1 MDVTDNADGSL
12 DPRIQIELENLNDA
26 TDDINKLETELDEA
40 HTAFRQLLSETTKR
54 LKEILNKVGNN
65 CVEKARCYYEA
76 DEVARQAQVQC
87 QQQAQLF
94 QRASEIHAAAK
105 ETVALAESRFMS
117 HQHEWNFDQAWQ
129 DMLNHATIKVMD
141 AENQKTECGREHYRR
156 AVLAHD
162 AKKRLLELEE
172 KHRRSKIKA
181 QPYFEVKAQCD
192 QMLATQKERVECLQ
206 KAIRDAKTNYATSLR
221 RLEEISNQIHQ
232 QRRDY
237 DFIANGPREPGVG
250 AELVSPQKTL
260 NYETEFNQLNNNR
273 IKDITNN
280 QLNEY
285 DRIHEYNNACQLQ
298 EDNEHLG
305 KRSVDGSE
313 TTSSQWELEMQVNIK
328 KLNNVSLENS
338 VHDHDSMSEN
348 ISNLRF
354 YDEENVKSN
363 NFMPELSCNFL
374 QSKQFSMH
382 NLNQFQKLL
391 KNFKVSENSL
401 RNMSLMTNIG
411 ESNTVVLNQC
421 KINFQNRTSKSLN
434 NSPTKMK
441 GFNLESSADNVEIT
455 TKYVPHKVSMFGF
468 NNKSQSNS
476 DINLS
481 LIRDSSSIEKYPS
494 LDDILDIKTDNLEFD
509 KQITNSKYNK
519 ELYTMNKACNSG
531 LNTTKKFFSAQLNT
545 YSKLNS
551 QLKKEIEPVKESFR
565 SNSTHFLLN
574 TSSSVKLKHVTSLP
588 SENSQ
593 SKQLADASSKCSTI
607 KKLTK
612 EPLNIKELPLLS
624 LFEKKNLLAN
634 SKGKSYSMI
643 NLGDKRNFMLVDNIY
658 LGNTKTVSTGRLG
671 NLKDNLFLRI
681 SR

>member
-1 MDVTDNADGSL
+1 M
-12 DPRIQIELENLNDA
+12 
-26 TDDINKLETELDEA
+26 
-40 HTAFRQLLSETTKR
+40 
-54 LKEILNKVGNN
+54 
-65 CVEKARCYYEA
+65 
-76 DEVARQAQVQC
+76 
-87 QQQAQLF
+87 
-94 QRASEIHAAAK
+94 
-105 ETVALAESRFMS
+105 
-117 HQHEWNFDQAWQ
+117 
-129 DMLNHATIKVMD
+129 
-141 AENQKTECGREHYRR
+141 
-156 AVLAHD
+156 VL
-162 AKKRLLELEE
+162 
-172 KHRRSKIKA
+172 
-181 QPYFEVKAQCD
+181 Q
-192 QMLATQKERVECLQ
+192 
-206 KAIRDAKTNYATSLR
+206 
-221 RLEEISNQIHQ
+221 
-232 QRRDY
+232 
-237 DFIANGPREPGVG
+237 
-250 AELVSPQKTL
+250 
-260 NYETEFNQLNNNR
+260 
-273 IKDITNN
+273 
-280 QLNEY
+280 
-285 DRIHEYNNACQLQ
+285 NACQLQ